1 MEIKRITNIDQ
12 DLINQVNQIF
22 DDKQW
27 DLSQGSLFLSD
38 KNNLF
43 LLAFEDKKPVGF
55 LIAHRLQRFDNRKAE
70 VLLYEIGVHPDYR
83 RKGIGK
89 SLINE
94 VKKWA
99 IEVNAAEIWV
109 LTEKTNPIA
118 MKLYQSVGGIEESPG
133 TIMYVYKT
141 NE

>member
-1 MEIKRITNIDQ
+1 MKILRINKISS
-12 DLINQVNQIF
+12 DLIDKVNQLF
-22 DDKQW
+22 DDKKW
-27 DLSQGSLFLSD
+27 DQKQGELFLLD

-43 LLAFEDKKPVGF
+43 LLAFEDEKPIGF
-55 LIAHRLQRFDNRKAE
+55 LTAHRLQRFDNRKAE
-70 VLLYEIGVHPDYR
+70 VLLYEIGVHQDYR
-83 RKGIGK
+83 RRGIGK

-99 IEVNAAEIWV
+99 KEVDAAEFWV

-118 MKLYQSVGGIEESPG
+118 MSLYESAGGVEESPG
-133 TIMYVYKT
+133 TIMYVCKT

>member
-1 MEIKRITNIDQ
+1 MKILRINKISSKLID
-12 DLINQVNQIF
+12 QVNQLF
-22 DDKQW
+22 DDKKW
-27 DLSQGSLFLSD
+27 DQKQGELFLSD
-38 KNNLF
+38 KNNLL

-70 VLLYEIGVHPDYR
+70 VLLYEIGVHPNYR

-99 IEVNAAEIWV
+99 VEVNAAEVWV

-133 TIMYVYKT
+133 TIMYVYKI